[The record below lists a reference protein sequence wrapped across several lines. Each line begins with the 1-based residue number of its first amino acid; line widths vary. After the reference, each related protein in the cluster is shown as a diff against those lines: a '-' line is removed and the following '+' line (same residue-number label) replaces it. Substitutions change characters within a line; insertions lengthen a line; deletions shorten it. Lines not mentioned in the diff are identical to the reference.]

1 VVTVLMSLLLT
12 QAPARGWFAAGSQP
26 TAYAMGLEFSGAA
39 GGKSCAVIRSKP
51 DAKIA
56 DGGFGTFMQ
65 SATVG
70 AWAGKRVRLTA
81 QVKTRDAVGHAA
93 MWLRFDAG
101 SNAVAFDNMDNR
113 PLVGTTPWTSV
124 SIVLDVPR
132 TAESV
137 AFGGLLV
144 GAGTMW
150 FDELK
155 FEVVDSSVPVTAPL
169 RRPLEPPV
177 NLGLEEPSDG
187 GT

>member
-1 VVTVLMSLLLT
+1 VVTVLVSLLLT
-12 QAPARGWFAAGSQP
+12 QAPARGWFPAGSQP
-26 TAYAMGLEFSGAA
+26 AAYSMGLDSAGAA

-51 DAKIA
+51 DAKIV
-56 DGGFGTFMQ
+56 DDGFGTYMQ
-65 SATVG
+65 TATVG
-70 AWAGKRVRLTA
+70 GWAGKRVRLTA

-113 PLVGTTPWTSV
+113 PIVGTTPWASV

-132 TAESV
+132 TAETV

-144 GAGTMW
+144 GPGTMW

-155 FEVVDSSVPVTAPL
+155 FEVVDSSVPVTATSRKPL
-169 RRPLEPPV
+169 GPPV

-187 GT
+187 GS